1 VRYTPVELRHLHIGR
16 AFFGGYGRRETDQLL
31 EDIAE
36 SFEVVWRERGELSDQ
51 FEDLQKRFEVL
62 KQAETLFASTLVSA
76 ERAAAEAKE
85 SATREAELIV
95 AEAHQEAR
103 SVTRSAQGER
113 ERLFAEVRR
122 IEMLLRSALGL
133 VEETR
138 SELPAIG
145 SPAPGGPGVLAASA
159 SRAERWPRR
168 EETREFEAV
177 VPADPGPDLAVPR
190 EPVPLEQAPLESV
203 PPETV
208 PPEPVTPIASVPAE
222 AEDDGPSEGRDF
234 AWG

>member
-1 VRYTPVELRHLHIGR
+1 MRYTPVELRHLRIGR
-16 AFFGGYGRRETDQLL
+16 ALIGGYGRRETDQLL

-36 SFEVVWRERGELSDQ
+36 SFEVVWRERGELGDQ
-51 FEDLQKRFEVL
+51 FEDLQKRFDVL

-85 SATREAELIV
+85 AATREAELIV

-122 IEMLLRSALGL
+122 IEMLLRAALGL
-133 VEETR
+133 VEETK
-138 SELPAIG
+138 SEVPEIG
-145 SPAPGGPGVLAASA
+145 NSPATGDPVGLPASA

-168 EETREFEAV
+168 EDTREFKAV
-177 VPADPGPDLAVPR
+177 VPDDPGSGLSPLF
-190 EPVPLEQAPLESV
+190 EPVPLE
-203 PPETV
+203 TV
-208 PPEPVTPIASVPAE
+208 PSKPAPPIASAPSE
-222 AEDDGPSEGRDF
+222 GEGDGPSEGRDF